1 MLPLLYLHGL
11 STKDFVPALAEY
23 FGTEA
28 GLSASAVSRL
38 TTSWVAEAQA
48 FMTRDLAT
56 SRYVYVWADGVH
68 FNIRL
73 GEDRKLCCLVM
84 VGVRIDGTKEL
95 IALADGYRESTESW
109 GDLLRDC
116 KRRGMVRPRAGH
128 RRRRSRVLGG
138 AQRGLPR
145 NPPSEGLVPLC
156 RATDYAEQGPRV
168 LATEGLRAVE
178 VGIILGVCPTLLSV
192 IDSMRRGDQD
202 G

>member
-1 MLPLLYLHGL
+1 ERCRFASVILPAYARRSPGVTEVLPLLYLHGL

-38 TTSWVAEAQA
+38 TASWVAEAQA

-95 IALADGYRESTESW
+95 IALVDDQEELLAFYDFPAEHW
-109 GDLLRDC
+109 G
-116 KRRGMVRPRAGH
+116 H
-128 RRRRSRVLGG
+128 
-138 AQRGLPR
+138 
-145 NPPSEGLVPLC
+145 
-156 RATDYAEQGPRV
+156 
-168 LATEGLRAVE
+168 
-178 VGIILGVCPTLLSV
+178 
-192 IDSMRRGDQD
+192 
-202 G
+202 